1 MILLRLRALLRLS
14 GGGCVE
20 CPWAA
25 LGKGGTT
32 PAVGVVTADV
42 TTDDGFDGV
51 SVSGST
57 FGERST
63 PSCSNCSV
71 ILSSETVFD
80 PRLKSHGVELPDCE
94 LFDVVLGML
103 RAEFSCLLIIFRRS
117 TC

>member
-63 PSCSNCSV
+63 PKITRAK
-71 ILSSETVFD
+71 ILDTIIMIIIISI
-80 PRLKSHGVELPDCE
+80 
-94 LFDVVLGML
+94 LF
-103 RAEFSCLLIIFRRS
+103 RFS
-117 TC
+117 